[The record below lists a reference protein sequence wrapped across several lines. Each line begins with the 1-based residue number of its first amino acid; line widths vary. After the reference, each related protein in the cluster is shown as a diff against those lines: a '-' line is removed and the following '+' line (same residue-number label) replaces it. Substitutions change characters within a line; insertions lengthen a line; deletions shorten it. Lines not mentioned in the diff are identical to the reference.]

1 MIIQLKNLRENSS
14 ESKPLYKILKTIEDE
29 DKYELIK
36 QSLSD
41 NIGDF
46 IVTPKEIDRVIEDIS
61 SIIANG
67 INISVHQGITL
78 DDIDKYK

>member
-1 MIIQLKNLRENSS
+1 MLT
-14 ESKPLYKILKTIEDE
+14 TIEED

-36 QSLSD
+36 QALSE

-46 IVTPKEIDRVIEDIS
+46 IVTPKEIDRAIEDIS

-67 INISVHQGITL
+67 INIAVHDGITL
-78 DDIDKYK
+78 SDIDKYK